1 MGGKALANF
10 GVTRI
15 SAEEYAPLK
24 EDLVSLAAAYG
35 VPVHIPPEMPEK
47 PDFGD
52 IDLLIPASAATTRS
66 YAEFKSELSKDGY
79 SANGNVHSCAWRN
92 HQVDLIICRDDCLEF
107 TKYYLSY
114 GIVGMVLGMMAR
126 RLGLKFTMDGIYV
139 RGDCIFQDTL
149 ITRDLGKALN
159 LIGVDYDT
167 WERGFSTRNAVFAYL
182 DGAEFSYVLNYP
194 VTSGKAKHK
203 KRERQS
209 PLYNEFFQWR
219 SKDKEVPLPP
229 LPVENIHD
237 TLLLISRR
245 LPGEIMA
252 VETKLAGD
260 LYLKTKKRVESAR
273 YTFEDFSK
281 AYVAYAPN
289 VAKAKIGSAY
299 SEFLAAT
306 TARGDLLTGELREE
320 ADKFIQGLNSVYED

>member
-47 PDFGD
+47 LDFGD
-52 IDLLIPASAATTRS
+52 IDLLIPTSTVTTRG
-66 YAEFKSELSKDGY
+66 YAEFKSELSKGGY
-79 SANGNVHSCAWRN
+79 LANGNVHSCAWRN
-92 HQVDLIICRDDCLEF
+92 HQVDLIICRDNCLEF

-114 GIVGMVLGMMAR
+114 GIVGMVLGIMAR
-126 RLGLKFTMDGIYV
+126 QIGLKFAMDGIYV
-139 RGDCIFQDTL
+139 RGDGTFQDTL
-149 ITRDLGKALN
+149 ITRDLGKALT
-159 LIGVDYDT
+159 LMGIDYEK
-167 WERGFSTRNAVFAYL
+167 WKRGFDTRDAVFTYL
-182 DGAEFSYVLNYP
+182 DGAEFSYVLDYP
-194 VTSGKAKHK
+194 ISSGKAKHK

-209 PLYNEFFQWR
+209 ALYDEFYHR
-219 SKDKEVPLPP
+219 HCKDKGIQLLPLPIETIYD
-229 LPVENIHD
+229 V
-237 TLLLISRR
+237 LLLISRR
-245 LPGEIMA
+245 LPEEIIA
-252 VETKLAGD
+252 VESKLAGD

>member
-15 SAEEYAPLK
+15 SAEEYATLK
-24 EDLVSLAAAYG
+24 ADLVSLAASYG
-35 VPVHIPPEMPEK
+35 IPVHIPPEMPEK

-52 IDLLIPASAATTRS
+52 SDLLIPASAATTRG

-126 RLGLKFTMDGIYV
+126 QLGLKFTMDGIYV
-139 RGDCIFQDTL
+139 RGDGTFQDTL
-149 ITRDLGKALN
+149 ITRDLGKALT
-159 LIGVDYDT
+159 LMGIDYEK
-167 WERGFSTRNAVFAYL
+167 WKRGFDTRDAVFTYL
-182 DGAEFSYVLNYP
+182 DGAEFSYVLDYP

-252 VETKLAGD
+252 VEAKLAGD
-260 LYLKTKKRVESAR
+260 LYLRTKKRIESVR

-281 AYVAYAPN
+281 AYTAYVPNAP
-289 VAKAKIGSAY
+289 KAAIGSAY
-299 SEFLAAT
+299 PEFLSSLN
-306 TARGDLLTGELREE
+306 ARDKLMTVELRKHAERFLQ
-320 ADKFIQGLNSVYED
+320 ALNSVHED